1 MVNPVNNLAVKIAMP
16 MILVG
21 GFVIVV
27 FMALN
32 PTGLNLS
39 FYIIMSLL
47 GVFVFFYG
55 VASGQRMASP
65 VKKLLKRA
73 LELSG
78 GDLTARV
85 YLESKDEFEE
95 LAKLFNKIAEE
106 LEKSRAEATESE
118 KTVGVKVKARTQ
130 ALEETIDALEQK
142 VRNRTAEL
150 DKLMQESGGLQQEVQ
165 NKGNEI
171 TALRKELEVL
181 KPKIN
186 KTKSS
191 KKNTKI

>member
-1 MVNPVNNLAVKIAMP
+1 MVNPANNLAIKIATP
-16 MILVG
+16 TILVG

-32 PTGLNLS
+32 PTGLDLS
-39 FYIIMSLL
+39 FYIVMSLL
-47 GVFVFFYG
+47 GIFLFFYG

-171 TALRKELEVL
+171 AALKKELEVL
-181 KPKIN
+181 KPKTS

-191 KKNTKI
+191 KKSTKI